1 MACGLP
7 VITTKNTGA
16 SDLILPGENGEIVPI
31 RNPEGIAEAVLKWWS
46 LLRECRRLQDV
57 QRTHELLS
65 LNHLKNHHEPSGK
78 DWFLTRGPTRLIS
91 SFDGETIRDPAFET
105 RTVAHGLPV
114 SGRGLVSF
122 V

>member
-1 MACGLP
+1 MERRGLPKLCPREIFPSIKDGFSFVVAEAMACGLP

-46 LLRECRRLQDV
+46 LLREGRRLQHV

-65 LNHLKNHHEPSGK
+65 LNHLKKPS
-78 DWFLTRGPTRLIS
+78 
-91 SFDGETIRDPAFET
+91 
-105 RTVAHGLPV
+105 
-114 SGRGLVSF
+114 
-122 V
+122 